1 MTIND
6 ATPTPAPIP
15 AFAVVLRSLL
25 DCPLDAVT
33 GFVEEFSVVEIAA
46 LLVMSVFMA
55 VAVAVAV
62 AVDVDVD
69 VDVDVP
75 AAAVVAAVTGPVG
88 TPNTA

>member
-25 DCPLDAVT
+25 DCPLDAVS

-55 VAVAVAV
+55 VAVA
-62 AVDVDVD
+62 VDVD